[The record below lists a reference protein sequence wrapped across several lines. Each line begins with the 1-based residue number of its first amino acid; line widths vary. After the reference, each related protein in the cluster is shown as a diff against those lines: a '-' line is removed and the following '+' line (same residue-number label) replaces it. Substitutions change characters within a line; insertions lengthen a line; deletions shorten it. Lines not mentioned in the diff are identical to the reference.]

1 MVQKTR
7 HPNIDHRHKQDVLV
21 VTDNGLAVSG
31 LVEIQGTNRLIYDTT
46 TALVY
51 AKPNVTIPMHYDLG
65 DIVRSKKKYT
75 GQLIIE
81 TKSKEIY
88 YIDKSTINYSTN
100 TFSIYYDPSYEQ
112 EVDTID
118 ISDGWTLAEAK
129 LVNHLSTSSATHI
142 DKVNF
147 RGFDVNFRLD
157 GSEDSI
163 RIVDSEGHELDI
175 NPDGTL
181 DVNVSIDADTGDTI
195 AISRHENP
203 FDRYTEQTYLK
214 AYFDADYK
222 DIYSYTATVNA
233 TRVKQI
239 KVVPP
244 TYGSIKVLVNGTLI
258 DMKRNSFG
266 ERDFIVNFP
275 EEIELNIGDILSIKV
290 NLERLRIDEYAFSF
304 KLDGYFNN

>member
-21 VTDNGLAVSG
+21 VTDNGLPVSG

-46 TALVY
+46 TSLVY
-51 AKPNVTIPMHYDLG
+51 AKPTVTIPIHYDLG
-65 DIVRSKKKYT
+65 EVVRSKKKYT
-75 GQLIIE
+75 GQLVLE

-88 YIDKSTINYSTN
+88 YIDKASINYTSN
-100 TFSIYYDPSYEQ
+100 SFSIYQDPQYTL

-118 ISDGWTLAEAK
+118 ISAGWVIAEAK

-142 DKVNF
+142 DKVTF

-163 RIVDSEGHELDI
+163 RIVDAEGHELDI

-181 DVNVSIDADTGDTI
+181 DVNVNINAEDGDTI
-195 AISRHENP
+195 AISRHANP

-214 AYFDADYK
+214 AHFDADYK
-222 DIYSYTATVNA
+222 DIYSYTAIA
-233 TRVKQI
+233 AGTRVKQI

-244 TYGSIKVLVNGTLI
+244 TYGSIKVLVNGTLV
-258 DMKRNSFG
+258 DMRRNSFG
-266 ERDFIVNFP
+266 ERDFIINFP
-275 EEIELNIGDILSIKV
+275 EEIELGIGDILKIQV
-290 NLERLRIDEYAFSF
+290 NLERLRIDEYAFGF